1 MNLSPTK
8 LSKKQIT
15 KAVNRYAR
23 RYGYY
28 ARTVRTMS
36 RLFYAA
42 IAEYRKEVLNP
53 AQCLI
58 EKGEQ
63 K

>member
-1 MNLSPTK
+1 
-8 LSKKQIT
+8 
-15 KAVNRYAR
+15 
-23 RYGYY
+23 
-28 ARTVRTMS
+28 MS